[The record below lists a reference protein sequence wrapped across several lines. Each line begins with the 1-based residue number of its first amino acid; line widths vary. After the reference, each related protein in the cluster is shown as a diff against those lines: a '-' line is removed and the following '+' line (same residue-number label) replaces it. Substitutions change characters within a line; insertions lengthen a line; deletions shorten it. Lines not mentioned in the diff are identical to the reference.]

1 MEPAGWSRPSSIGMW
16 RPAGSARPR
25 QSPSPCPCG
34 ECRCTF
40 LAVVPRPNQLRT
52 GPTGS
57 EGSRQHAVDRGF
69 CSAPVR
75 ECVSGLL
82 QAAQAHKG
90 SDKVRW
96 QSDGNHLRMLT
107 GTRCPTPSLPRGAIC
122 VPRSR
127 ARPFAALSICCGK
140 PQLCAANGNG
150 DRVGRLGWV
159 GAAAGR
165 FLRRSHDWCFARR
178 AAAPIWPAQSAPRCV
193 RGRRLATVPG
203 SCMAAEGR
211 PGWLRVCT
219 DCFGQHVD
227 TGMSAIEAG
236 TETPTLGC
244 ECRGSGVPHRWRQVL
259 MALARRS
266 ASSMNG
272 VKVMP

>member
-90 SDKVRW
+90 TTRSVGKATATTCECSPERGARRLRCHAEHSAYLVR
-96 QSDGNHLRMLT
+96 G
-107 GTRCPTPSLPRGAIC
+107 PVPSLRF
-122 VPRSR
+122 
-127 ARPFAALSICCGK
+127 PFAAGNRNYAQQTGTATELADWGGWA
-140 PQLCAANGNG
+140 PQL
-150 DRVGRLGWV
+150 VGFCVARAT
-159 GAAAGR
+159 GA
-165 FLRRSHDWCFARR
+165 SEARR

-219 DCFGQHVD
+219 DCFGQHVG

-244 ECRGSGVPHRWRQVL
+244 ECRGSAFRTVGV
-259 MALARRS
+259 RS
-266 ASSMNG
+266 
-272 VKVMP
+272 

>member
-1 MEPAGWSRPSSIGMW
+1 VEPTVEHRNVATCRARETKAVAQPLPVPGMQVHVSPLSCPDRTSSGPVQPVARAAASTRLIV
-16 RPAGSARPR
+16 ASAAR
-25 QSPSPCPCG
+25 QVS
-34 ECRCTF
+34 
-40 LAVVPRPNQLRT
+40 
-52 GPTGS
+52 
-57 EGSRQHAVDRGF
+57 
-69 CSAPVR
+69 

-140 PQLCAANGNG
+140 PQLCAVNGNG

-165 FLRRSHDWCFARR
+165 FLRRSRDWCFRGEA
-178 AAAPIWPAQSAPRCV
+178 
-193 RGRRLATVPG
+193 GRRPDLACAVGPQMRTGTASGYGTGFLYGRRRPAG
-203 SCMAAEGR
+203 LAAS
-211 PGWLRVCT
+211 VY
-219 DCFGQHVD
+219 
-227 TGMSAIEAG
+227 
-236 TETPTLGC
+236 
-244 ECRGSGVPHRWRQVL
+244 
-259 MALARRS
+259 
-266 ASSMNG
+266 
-272 VKVMP
+272 

>member
-25 QSPSPCPCG
+25 QSASPCPWG
-34 ECRCTF
+34 EAGACFSLSCPDQTSS
-40 LAVVPRPNQLRT
+40 
-52 GPTGS
+52 GPVQPVARAAASTRLIVAS
-57 EGSRQHAVDRGF
+57 AARQV
-69 CSAPVR
+69 S

-122 VPRSR
+122 VSRSR

-140 PQLCAANGNG
+140 PQLCAVNGNG

-165 FLRRSHDWCFARR
+165 FLRRSRDWCFRGEA
-178 AAAPIWPAQSAPRCV
+178 
-193 RGRRLATVPG
+193 GRRPDLACAVGPQMRTG
-203 SCMAAEGR
+203 AASGYGTGFLYGR
-211 PGWLRVCT
+211 RRP
-219 DCFGQHVD
+219 
-227 TGMSAIEAG
+227 AG
-236 TETPTLGC
+236 
-244 ECRGSGVPHRWRQVL
+244 
-259 MALARRS
+259 LA
-266 ASSMNG
+266 AS
-272 VKVMP
+272 VY